1 MIKKSVFIL
10 VFCIL
15 LIPPSQCSNNGT
27 VQDDTQFTTVMS
39 EANISF
45 NEEKYDLAIDKYTD
59 ALNIDNSSVEA
70 YLNRGKAYF
79 HTRNYVRAMEDFSEV
94 LLLNPSC
101 AEAMRYHGW
110 SNYNNGAIDR
120 ALSDF
125 EELVKLEPDK
135 SYSYFGR
142 GWCYVNKAQW
152 SQSSLLYLY
161 QKFESDAGLMEAYKD
176 NSWHYVKDMQW
187 ELATLPDISA
197 ELKDVPDIAEVIC
210 NRGFACFKKAQW
222 DAAIRDL
229 EKQITFNPSLDRDKW
244 NVEWA
249 SGKKEEWSLA
259 IDDYNK
265 IADWSG
271 LNTINVD
278 IKKDNLQ
285 TWYELA
291 VNDYQYVIDSSDNS
305 ELVLKAQNALDYMGE
320 WRQQMNWQFVN

>member
-1 MIKKSVFIL
+1 MIKKSVFVL

-15 LIPPSQCSNNGT
+15 LIPPSQCSNGVT
-27 VQDDTQFTTVMS
+27 VQEDTQFTAVMS
-39 EANISF
+39 EANTYFEQENYNLAIG
-45 NEEKYDLAIDKYTD
+45 KYDD
-59 ALNIDNSSVEA
+59 ALEIDNNSVEA

-79 HTRNYVRAMEDFSEV
+79 YMNNFVRAGEDFSEA
-94 LLLNPSC
+94 LLLDPSC
-101 AEAMRYHGW
+101 AEAVRYRGW

-142 GWCYVNKAQW
+142 GWCYINKAQW

-176 NSWHYVKDMQW
+176 KSWHYVKDMQW
-187 ELATLPDISA
+187 ELAALPDIA
-197 ELKDVPDIAEVIC
+197 GEVKDVPDIAEVIC

-229 EKQITFNPSLDRDKW
+229 EKQITFNPSLDRGKW
-244 NVEWA
+244 NLEWA
-249 SGKKEEWSLA
+249 NGKKQEWNLA

-265 IADWSG
+265 IAGWSG
-271 LNTINVD
+271 LNKINVD

-285 TWYELA
+285 TWYDLA
-291 VNDYQYVIDSSDNS
+291 VDDYQYVIDSSDNS
-305 ELVLKAQNALDYMGE
+305 ELVLKAQNALDYMEE
-320 WRQQMNWQFVN
+320 WRQQMNWQFIN